1 MENLP
6 SVDENFCHLLVG
18 AGGAY
23 LSKWFLYHLRVNGG
37 MTTKTIRI
45 ITPMDARI
53 LIHLDLRI
61 ATDFNLPADTNCRAD
76 AARSRG
82 L

>member
-1 MENLP
+1 MENRP
-6 SVDENFCHLLVG
+6 SVDENFFHLLAG

-23 LSKWFLYHLRVNGG
+23 LMEWFLYHLRVNGG
-37 MTTKTIRI
+37 MTTKTTRNK
-45 ITPMDARI
+45 TPTDEKI
-53 LIHLDLRI
+53 LIHLDLRMAI
-61 ATDFNLPADTNCRAD
+61 NFNSPADTNCRAD